1 MKSKSCTITHYTR
14 IVPFWGRENLIKIG
28 SCRVSKQK
36 IFCQRTAKY
45 VMRVIGESVEI
56 NVIAGTIRVFFVT
69 NKPRKDTL
77 NSTTENDIN

>member
-1 MKSKSCTITHYTR
+1 
-14 IVPFWGRENLIKIG
+14 
-28 SCRVSKQK
+28 
-36 IFCQRTAKY
+36 
-45 VMRVIGESVEI
+45 MRVVGESVEI